1 MGSGLTVTG
10 FDDLLN
16 IMDEVKGLPDKVQK
30 KAIKG
35 AVMDTARQVRK
46 IARKNVPEKS
56 GILKAHIVAVPSRSK
71 NKGVIKSAVIIR
83 RSKKISKS
91 FQDKLK
97 AGKKIRTNKA
107 QTKTDGYYAYFVEH
121 GTKHQEAQNFL
132 QNALNAVEPKMTEIA
147 EEHIDE
153 FLRENGWR

>member
-1 MGSGLTVTG
+1 MSTEAVG
-10 FDDLLN
+10 FGKLFSLL
-16 IMDEVKGLPDKVQK
+16 DEVKELPEKVQK
-30 KAIKG
+30 KVLKG
-35 AVMDTARQVRK
+35 AAMDAARKVRK
-46 IARKNVPEKS
+46 IARKNAPERS

-121 GTKHQEAQNFL
+121 GTKHQEAKNFL
-132 QNALNAVEPKMTEIA
+132 QNALSAVEPKMHEIA

-153 FLRENGWR
+153 FLRKNGWR

>member
-1 MGSGLTVTG
+1 MGKGITVMG
-10 FDDLLN
+10 FDDLLG
-16 IMDEVKGLPDKVQK
+16 ILDEVKELPEKVQK

-35 AVMDTARQVRK
+35 AVMDAARQVRK
-46 IARKNVPEKS
+46 IARKNAPEKS

-121 GTKHQEAQNFL
+121 GTKHQEAKNFL
-132 QNALNAVEPKMTEIA
+132 QNALSAVEPKMHEIA

-153 FLRENGWR
+153 FLRKNGWR